1 MSKNALKNFFHGL
14 FWIALVTCYLRVFDV
29 QKLIYLSTLD
39 LGDVQL
45 SKLRVKNKATFAD
58 FNQENPLKVELNL
71 KHDSK
76 EDVLYSHLNYKD
88 TNSKLA
94 ILSKEST
101 LGKNDEGYLLKNII
115 MKDATDPITI
125 KSGTI
130 LTVDKVYVKNA
141 EIDEIR
147 VKTVTGP
154 VEGREVSNNV
164 NDFLTKSLKVGDPSK
179 VQSFKGI
186 IWK

>member
-1 MSKNALKNFFHGL
+1 
-14 FWIALVTCYLRVFDV
+14 
-29 QKLIYLSTLD
+29 
-39 LGDVQL
+39 
-45 SKLRVKNKATFAD
+45 
-58 FNQENPLKVELNL
+58 
-71 KHDSK
+71 
-76 EDVLYSHLNYKD
+76 
-88 TNSKLA
+88 
-94 ILSKEST
+94 
-101 LGKNDEGYLLKNII
+101 

-147 VKTVTGP
+147 VKTITGP

-186 IWK
+186 I